1 MQASGR
7 QWFFLEER
15 LLGTGSA
22 SAPKAATPTV
32 LQQAR
37 DVMMG
42 VERNDSKEGASV
54 REKHA

>member
-1 MQASGR
+1 MVGSV
-7 QWFFLEER
+7 FLEER